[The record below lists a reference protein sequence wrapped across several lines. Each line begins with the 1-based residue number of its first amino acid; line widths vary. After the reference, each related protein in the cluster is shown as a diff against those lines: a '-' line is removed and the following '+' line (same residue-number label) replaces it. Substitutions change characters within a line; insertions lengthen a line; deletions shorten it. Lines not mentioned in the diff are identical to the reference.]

1 MWTVGNEAE
10 MVEEKQGIELLKV
23 FLNKKITPVVT
34 ESSA

>member
-23 FLNKKITPVVT
+23 FLNK
-34 ESSA
+34 ELHQW